1 MTQSLRNRKNSALA
15 AGTVLTVVLLA
26 AGCSDDKSNNGGA
39 GPRFDPDAIT
49 IVVGDTV
56 RFVSVTG
63 DHTVTSGTG
72 SNDPNSGDLFNANI
86 PQGDAYRHVFNN
98 VGVIPYYC
106 IPHEADGMT
115 GTVTVTAPASK
126 RVEVFAS
133 GAAFNPANVTI
144 NVGDSVRWTI
154 SGSHTVTSG
163 VNASDPAAGDLFDE
177 ILSDQ
182 QTFTYKFE
190 VAGVFPYFCRVH
202 LGMTGTVTVVVP
214 ASKTVEVEALE

>member
-1 MTQSLRNRKNSALA
+1 MTQLLRKRMISVLS
-15 AGTVLTVVLLA
+15 AGTVLTAVLLA
-26 AGCSDDKSNNGGA
+26 SGCSDDKSNNGGA
-39 GPRFDPDAIT
+39 GPRFDPDEIT
-49 IVVGDTV
+49 IVVGDTI

-86 PQGDAYRHVFNN
+86 PQGDDFRHVFNDA
-98 VGVIPYYC
+98 GVIPYYC

-115 GTVTVTAPASK
+115 GTVTVTAPATK
-126 RVEVFAS
+126 TVDIFGS

-144 NVGDSVRWTI
+144 NVGDDVRWTI

-163 VNASDPAAGDLFDE
+163 VNAADPAAGDLFDE

-182 QTFTYKFE
+182 QTFTYTFD

-214 ASKTVEVEALE
+214 TNKTVEVEALE